1 MAPNEPKPEEATTPE
16 AEATAESAQQAE
28 GEKAPEAE
36 KAPQFIDPRQA
47 RIDMLERM
55 LGEREATLHT
65 YIKAHKKAEA
75 DFEAFKTR
83 LERDRDREVGAARAK
98 LVVKLLDVEDNLE
111 RTLDAAQRTGSIE
124 GLIEGVRMVHRM
136 FRDRL
141 GELGLER
148 VDPVG
153 QTFDPTSMEA
163 LGMVPVQDAAQDN
176 TVVLTMRA
184 GYRVGDQEIRPAL
197 VQVGRFLS

>member
-1 MAPNEPKPEEATTPE
+1 MAPNDPTPEEVTPE
-16 AEATAESAQQAE
+16 VEATAEQA
-28 GEKAPEAE
+28 EAE
-36 KAPQFIDPRQA
+36 KAPEPEKAPQFVDPRQA

-55 LGEREATLHT
+55 LAEREATLHT

-153 QTFDPTSMEA
+153 QIFDPTSMEA
-163 LGMVPVQDAAQDN
+163 LGMVPVPNAAQDN

>member
-1 MAPNEPKPEEATTPE
+1 MSANDPKPEDPTTE
-16 AEATAESAQQAE
+16 
-28 GEKAPEAE
+28 APEAAQPEADKAAQAEPE
-36 KAPQFIDPRQA
+36 KQPTFVDPRQA
-47 RIDMLERM
+47 RIDLLERM
-55 LGEREATLHT
+55 LGEREATLHA
-65 YIKAHKKAEA
+65 YIKAHKQAEA
-75 DFEAFKTR
+75 DFDAFRAR
-83 LERDRDREVGAARAK
+83 LERDQAREVGAARVK
-98 LVVKLLDVEDNLE
+98 LVEKLLDVEDNLE
-111 RTLDAAQRTGSIE
+111 RTIDAAARTGSIE
-124 GLIEGVRMVHRM
+124 ALVEGARMVHRM
-136 FRDRL
+136 FRERL

-148 VDPVG
+148 VDPIG

>member
-1 MAPNEPKPEEATTPE
+1 MAPNDPTPEEVTPEVEATTE
-16 AEATAESAQQAE
+16 QA
-28 GEKAPEAE
+28 EAE
-36 KAPQFIDPRQA
+36 KAPEPEKAPQFVDPRQA

-55 LGEREATLHT
+55 LAEREATLHT

-153 QTFDPTSMEA
+153 QIFDPTSMEA
-163 LGMVPVQDAAQDN
+163 LGMVPVPNAAQDN

>member
-1 MAPNEPKPEEATTPE
+1 MAPNDPKPEEVTPE
-16 AEATAESAQQAE
+16 VEATAESAEPAE
-28 GEKAPEAE
+28 GEKAPEPE

-55 LGEREATLHT
+55 LAEREATLHT

-83 LERDRDREVGAARAK
+83 LERDREREVGAARAK

-111 RTLDAAQRTGSIE
+111 RTIEAAQRSSSIE
-124 GLIEGVRMVHRM
+124 GLVEGVRMVHRM

-163 LGMVPVQDAAQDN
+163 LGMVPVQDAAKDN

-184 GYRVGDQEIRPAL
+184 GYRVGEQEIRPAL